1 MLKEGMIVGE
11 RYEIISRIGS
21 GGMADVYKAKDGK
34 LNRLVAVKVMKA
46 EFSEDKNFI
55 AKFRKEA
62 QAAAG
67 LAHPNVVNVY
77 DVGEDNGIYYIV
89 MELVQ
94 GITLKDY
101 ITRKGKL
108 TVREATSIAI
118 QVSLGLEAA
127 HRSNIV
133 HRDVKPQ
140 NIIISTDGKVKLSDF
155 GIARA
160 ASSNTI
166 SSNVMGSVH
175 YSSPEQ
181 VRGGYSDAKSDIYS
195 LGITMYEMV
204 TGRVP
209 FDGDTTV
216 AIAIKHLQ
224 EEMVSPRKYVPD
236 LPYSLE
242 QIILKCT
249 QKSVD
254 RRYASM
260 TELVEDLKHSLLDP
274 NGNFVSL
281 TPLASHAQT
290 VMLSQD
296 ELDAIR
302 DGRSGYA
309 APQKNND
316 YQDYEDD
323 EEEEEEEEPDEYDDD
338 EDNDEEDGE
347 ISSKLEKAMTIGGFI
362 IGAIIICILVFFI
375 AKAAGLINIGDKP
388 TNDTQIEQE
397 IDLDEMVDENG
408 QITVPNLV
416 KITEENALNMLEQL
430 GLKGNKTGESK
441 SEYPAGTIIS
451 QEQEAGTKVDQG
463 TVINYVVS
471 AGTDSPVV
479 PEVTGYSQSEAEAAI
494 IALGLE
500 TSIEQE
506 YSDTVAIGKVIR
518 IDPVAGTKLSA
529 GSTVKLV
536 VSLGEEDKK
545 VPVPDVKG
553 KDEAIAKKTLTDSGF
568 QVTVETTETA
578 EGVEDGCVAS
588 QSISAGTEADPGT
601 TVTIYVYHAP
611 AATPVP
617 TTEPDDPGTEDGEN
631 PTSEWR
637 CNVQLVQPEN
647 YSGGLV
653 QLLLVQNVNGQNVE
667 TVILEGQTITF
678 PYIVSVKGADGVETG
693 TIYLKEMVDGEYV
706 ERGHYSNVP
715 FKKVESGN

>member
-11 RYEIISRIGS
+11 RYEIIGRIGS
-21 GGMADVYKAKDGK
+21 GGMADVYKAKDHK

-46 EFSEDKNFI
+46 EFSEDKGFI

-127 HRSNIV
+127 HKSNII

-204 TGRVP
+204 TGHVP

-224 EEMVSPRKYVPD
+224 EEMESPRKYVPD

-242 QIILKCT
+242 QIIFKCT

-254 RRYASM
+254 RRYSSM
-260 TELVEDLKHSLLDP
+260 SEVIEDLKHSLLDP
-274 NGNFVSL
+274 NGNFVTL
-281 TPLASHAQT
+281 TPLSSHAQT

-296 ELDAIR
+296 ELNDIR
-302 DGRSGYA
+302 EGRSGYA
-309 APQKNND
+309 VPQRNSS
-316 YQDYEDD
+316 YED
-323 EEEEEEEEPDEYDDD
+323 EEEYEEEDEDTEGYDEDDD
-338 EDNDEEDGE
+338 EDGE

-362 IGAIIICILVFFI
+362 IGAIIICILIFFI
-375 AKAAGLINIGDKP
+375 AKAAGFIKLGDSKKE
-388 TNDTQIEQE
+388 NQKIEEQQEEEDQDTAK
-397 IDLDEMVDENG
+397 DENG
-408 QITVPNLV
+408 QVAVPKLLTQ
-416 KITEENALNMLEQL
+416 TEENALELLEQL
-430 GLKGNKTGESK
+430 GLKGNKTGESSS
-441 SEYPAGTIIS
+441 SEYGAGVVMS
-451 QEQEAGTKVDQG
+451 QEIAEGTKVDPG
-463 TVINYVVS
+463 TVINYTVS
-471 AGTDSPVV
+471 TGSDAPTV
-479 PEVTGYSQSEAEAAI
+479 PQVTGMTQSQAEAAI
-494 IALGLE
+494 KALGLE
-500 TSIEQE
+500 TSIQQQ
-506 YSDTVAIGKVIR
+506 YSDTVAIGKVISV
-518 IDPVAGTKLSA
+518 DPQEGTTLSA
-529 GSTVKLV
+529 GQTVTLV
-536 VSLGEEDKK
+536 VSLGEENKQVA
-545 VPVPDVKG
+545 VPNVYNV
-553 KDEAIAKKTLTDSGF
+553 DENTARQTLQDSGF
-568 QVTVETTETA
+568 KVNVESTSEAT
-578 EGVEDGCVAS
+578 GVNEGCVAS
-588 QSISAGTEADPGT
+588 QSIAAGTEVDPGS
-601 TVTIYVYHAP
+601 TITIQIYHAP
-611 AATPVP
+611 AATPTP
-617 TTEPDDPGTEDGEN
+617 EATTTPETSVSPETQAGE
-631 PTSEWR
+631 WK
-637 CNVQLVQPEN
+637 CNVKLTKPAN
-647 YSGGLV
+647 YTDGPVRLR
-653 QLLLVQNVNGQNVE
+653 LIQNVNGQSVE
-667 TVILEGQTITF
+667 TVLMDGTPITF
-678 PYIVSVKGADGVETG
+678 PGDGYVLNAAGAEGVESG
-693 TIYLKEMVDGEYV
+693 TIYLEELVDGNYV

-715 FKKVESGN
+715 FKQQ

>member
-21 GGMADVYKAKDGK
+21 GGMADVYKARDHK
-34 LNRLVAVKVMKA
+34 LDRLVAVKVMKA
-46 EFSEDKNFI
+46 EFSEDKGFI

-127 HRSNIV
+127 HKSNIV

-195 LGITMYEMV
+195 LGITIYEMV
-204 TGRVP
+204 TGHVP
-209 FDGDTTV
+209 LME
-216 AIAIKHLQ
+216 IRQSLLPSNICRKRWNLQ
-224 EEMVSPRKYVPD
+224 ESMCRIFRIVWNRLFLNVHR
-236 LPYSLE
+236 
-242 QIILKCT
+242 
-249 QKSVD
+249 KSVD

-260 TELVEDLKHSLLDP
+260 SELIEDLKHSLLDP

-302 DGRSGYA
+302 EGRSGYA
-309 APQKNND
+309 VPQRNAAYEED
-316 YQDYEDD
+316 EEEYEEDDDEEYEDD
-323 EEEEEEEEPDEYDDD
+323 EDDD
-338 EDNDEEDGE
+338 EGE

-362 IGAIIICILVFFI
+362 IGAIIICILIFFI
-375 AKAAGLINIGDKP
+375 AKAAGFVNFGDSKK
-388 TNDTQIEQE
+388 DDQKIEEQQE
-397 IDLDEMVDENG
+397 DDQSAKVDENG
-408 QITVPNLV
+408 QVAVPNLLSQ
-416 KITEENALNMLEQL
+416 TEENAVELLEQL
-430 GLKGNKTGESK
+430 GLKGKSK
-441 SEYPAGTIIS
+441 RRQSLSEYGAGVVMS
-451 QEQEAGTKVDQG
+451 QEIAG
-463 TVINYVVS
+463 
-471 AGTDSPVV
+471 
-479 PEVTGYSQSEAEAAI
+479 
-494 IALGLE
+494 
-500 TSIEQE
+500 
-506 YSDTVAIGKVIR
+506 
-518 IDPVAGTKLSA
+518 
-529 GSTVKLV
+529 
-536 VSLGEEDKK
+536 
-545 VPVPDVKG
+545 
-553 KDEAIAKKTLTDSGF
+553 
-568 QVTVETTETA
+568 
-578 EGVEDGCVAS
+578 
-588 QSISAGTEADPGT
+588 
-601 TVTIYVYHAP
+601 
-611 AATPVP
+611 
-617 TTEPDDPGTEDGEN
+617 
-631 PTSEWR
+631 
-637 CNVQLVQPEN
+637 
-647 YSGGLV
+647 
-653 QLLLVQNVNGQNVE
+653 
-667 TVILEGQTITF
+667 
-678 PYIVSVKGADGVETG
+678 
-693 TIYLKEMVDGEYV
+693 KE
-706 ERGHYSNVP
+706 RR
-715 FKKVESGN
+715 